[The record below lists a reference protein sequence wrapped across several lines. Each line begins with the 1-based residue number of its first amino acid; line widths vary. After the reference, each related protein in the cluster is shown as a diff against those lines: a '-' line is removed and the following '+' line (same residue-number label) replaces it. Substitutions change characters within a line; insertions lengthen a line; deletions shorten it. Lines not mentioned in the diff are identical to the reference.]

1 MQESGFDFKK
11 YLNGNPAM
19 LEIWSDA
26 LSRIEANVELAP
38 VQEVVVQEW
47 LHRAKARKME
57 LQLKSQ
63 RGMLPDAQ
71 YVELQTLH
79 EEISN
84 IELQLRR
91 VSDEAGRHGGDSE
104 VGPSDATGG

>member
-47 LHRAKARKME
+47 LHRAKARRNE
-57 LQLKSQ
+57 LQLASQ
-63 RGMLPDAQ
+63 RNMLTDEKYA
-71 YVELQTLH
+71 ELAALNTQIT
-79 EEISN
+79 N
-84 IELQLRR
+84 IEIALKKL
-91 VSDEAGRHGGDSE
+91 GG
-104 VGPSDATGG
+104 